1 MFKTFKCAF
10 ALKNT
15 YRANGVIFSLKQIP
29 LVKRLLPAALYK
41 SRGLKIFANIVSII
55 LELANIFVTKPLY
68 VALMI
73 YLPAILYQADT
84 AAILLHIF
92 LLMTLIG
99 VIMNS
104 HLFNPTKDKYYAMFL
119 LKMDPGEYT
128 LTNYGYFLLKSLLG
142 LGVSFI
148 VCGLLVGLRLPT
160 CILMAIF
167 VVFSKICFHSFLLW
181 RSQRTGRKTYNENK
195 PSSALWITIFAIL
208 LCAYGLPLIN
218 WHLSETIFYIL
229 MVPVV
234 IFGLVGS
241 VYLWRFQGYRR
252 VYKDLLQNN
261 NIFFGYNDAVKQ
273 ANIDTYQKKQ
283 LDSSVKVSSN
293 KTGYGYLHEL
303 FVKRHRKLL
312 TRSARNFSI
321 GIFVILVSVVAM
333 IYLNPGI
340 AVRANRMMLNSL
352 PLALMFMY
360 FINRGQSVT
369 QAMFMNCDHSML
381 TYRFYRR
388 PEAVLQLFRQRLRTL
403 VAINLLPAALIALGL
418 PLVLYLSG
426 GTDNPLNY
434 LVLFL
439 SIISMSVFFSV
450 HHLVMYYLLQPYNVE
465 LQTKSAT
472 YGIVNYITYL
482 IPFAFMYI
490 KLPTI
495 AFGSCMV
502 GFAVLYVILSLIF
515 AYKYAPKTFKLR

>member
-1 MFKTFKCAF
+1 MFKTFKRAF

-29 LVKRLLPAALYK
+29 LIKRLLPAALYK
-41 SRGLKIFANIVSII
+41 SRGLKIFANIVSAI
-55 LELANIFVTKPLY
+55 LELSNIFVTKPLY
-68 VALMI
+68 VFLMI
-73 YLPAILYQADT
+73 YLPATLYKGDASV
-84 AAILLHIF
+84 ILLHIF

-104 HLFNPTKDKYYAMFL
+104 QLFNPTKDKYYAMFL
-119 LKMDPGEYT
+119 LKMDPREYT
-128 LTNYGYFLLKSLLG
+128 LTNYGYFLLKALLG
-142 LGVSFI
+142 LASSFI
-148 VCGLLVGLRLPT
+148 VCGILVGLPLVT
-160 CILMAIF
+160 CILMAFF
-167 VVFSKICFHSFLLW
+167 VVFGKICFHSFLLW
-181 RSQRTGRKTYNENK
+181 RSERTSGKTYNENK
-195 PSSALWITIFAIL
+195 PMPKLWALIFAL
-208 LCAYGLPLIN
+208 LACAYGLPLIN
-218 WHLSETIFYIL
+218 ITLTETIFYIF
-229 MVPVV
+229 MIPVM
-234 IFGLVGS
+234 IFGIIGS
-241 VYLWRFQGYRR
+241 VYLWKFQGYRR
-252 VYKDLLQNN
+252 IYKDLLQDN

-283 LDSSVKVSSN
+283 LDSSVKVSSS

-312 TRSARNFSI
+312 TRSARNLSI
-321 GIFVILVSVVAM
+321 GIIVILAAASVM
-333 IYLNPGI
+333 ISFSPEI
-340 AVRANRMMLNSL
+340 AGKANKMMLTSL
-352 PLALMFMY
+352 PLALLVMY
-360 FINRGQSVT
+360 FINRGQYVT

-381 TYRFYRR
+381 TYRFYRQ

-434 LVLFL
+434 LMLFL

-450 HHLVMYYLLQPYNVE
+450 HHLVIYYLLQPYNVE
-465 LQTKSAT
+465 LQSKSIT
-472 YGIVNYITYL
+472 YAIVNYITYI

-495 AFGSCMV
+495 PFGSCMV
-502 GFAVLYVILSLIF
+502 GFAILYVILSLVF

>member
-1 MFKTFKCAF
+1 MFKTFKKAF

-15 YRANGVIFSLKQIP
+15 YRVNGIIFSLKQIP
-29 LVKRLLPAALYK
+29 LIKKLLPAVLYR
-41 SRGLKIFANIVSII
+41 SRGLKLFAGIVSVI
-55 LELANIFVTKPLY
+55 LELANIFVTKPVY

-73 YLPAILYQADT
+73 YLPATLYQADT
-84 AAILLHIF
+84 AAIVLHIF

-119 LKMDPGEYT
+119 LKMDPREYA
-128 LTNYGYFLLKSLLG
+128 LSNYGYFLLKSLLG
-142 LGVSFI
+142 LGASFI

-160 CILMAIF
+160 CILMAFF

-181 RSQRTGRKTYNENK
+181 QSQRTGRKTYNENK
-195 PSSALWITIFAIL
+195 PSPRIWIAIFAIL

-218 WHLSETIFYIL
+218 LNLSETLFYIL
-229 MVPVV
+229 MVPVIV
-234 IFGLVGS
+234 FGLAGS

-252 VYKDLLQNN
+252 IYKELLSDN
-261 NIFFGYNDAVKQ
+261 NIFFGYSEAVRQ
-273 ANIDTYQKKQ
+273 ANIDTFQKKQ
-283 LDSSVKVSSN
+283 LDSSVKVNSN
-293 KTGYGYLHEL
+293 KSGYGYLHEI

-321 GIFVILVSVVAM
+321 GIGVFLVAALVMIFISPEVA
-333 IYLNPGI
+333 
-340 AVRANRMMLNSL
+340 ARANRMMLNSL
-352 PLALMFMY
+352 PLALLIMY
-360 FINRGQSVT
+360 FVNRGQYVT

-381 TYRFYRR
+381 TYRFYRQ
-388 PEAVLQLFRQRLRTL
+388 PEAILQLFRQRLRTL
-403 VAINLLPAALIALGL
+403 VAINLLPAMLIALGL

-434 LVLFL
+434 LMLFL
-439 SIISMSVFFSV
+439 AIISMSVFFSV

-465 LQTKSAT
+465 LQSKSVT
-472 YGIVNYITYL
+472 YAIVNYITYI

-502 GFAVLYVILSLIF
+502 GFAILYVILSLVF

>member
-1 MFKTFKCAF
+1 MFKTFKRAF

-15 YRANGVIFSLKQIP
+15 YRVNGIIFSLKQIP
-29 LVKRLLPAALYK
+29 LIKKLLPAALYK
-41 SRGLKIFANIVSII
+41 SRGLKIFASIISVI

-73 YLPAILYQADT
+73 YLPATLYKADT
-84 AAILLHIF
+84 AATFLHIF
-92 LLMTLIG
+92 LLMTVVG

-104 HLFNPTKDKYYAMFL
+104 QLFNPTKDKYYAMFL
-119 LKMDPGEYT
+119 LKMDSREYT

-142 LGVSFI
+142 LGASFM
-148 VCGLLVGLRLPT
+148 VCGLLIGLPLQT
-160 CILMAIF
+160 CILMAFF

-181 RSQRTGRKTYNENK
+181 RAQRTGKRTYNENK
-195 PSSALWITIFAIL
+195 PTPRIWILIFALL

-218 WHLSETIFYIL
+218 LSLSETIFYIL
-229 MVPVV
+229 MVPVI
-234 IFGLVGS
+234 IFGLAGS
-241 VYLWRFQGYRR
+241 IYLWRFQGYRR
-252 VYKDLLQNN
+252 IYKDLLSDN

-321 GIFVILVSVVAM
+321 GIFVILVSVVIM
-333 IYLNPGI
+333 IYFSPGA
-340 AVRANRMMLNSL
+340 AVKANRMLLNSL

-360 FINRGQSVT
+360 FINRGQYVT

-381 TYRFYRR
+381 TYRFFRQ

-403 VAINLLPAALIALGL
+403 VAINLLPASLIALGL

-439 SIISMSVFFSV
+439 SILSMSVFFSV

-465 LQTKSAT
+465 LQTKSVT

-495 AFGSCMV
+495 VFGSCMV
-502 GFAVLYVILSLIF
+502 GFAILYVFLSLIF
-515 AYKYAPKTFKLR
+515 AYKHAPKTFKLR